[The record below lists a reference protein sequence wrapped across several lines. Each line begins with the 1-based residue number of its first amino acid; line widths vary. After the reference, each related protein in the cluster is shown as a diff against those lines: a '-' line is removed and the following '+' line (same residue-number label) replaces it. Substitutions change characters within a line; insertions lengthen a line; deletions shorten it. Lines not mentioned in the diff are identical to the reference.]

1 MNIYRNIKYRIYN
14 INFNYIKYSKYIY
27 MLDIF
32 NGIFIIFK
40 NFFVKKVTL
49 NFPLEKGSLGD
60 RFKGEHMLRMY
71 KSGVERCII
80 CKLCENVCPA
90 IAIDIDT
97 ESTSSLVNKKN
108 DVDSVLS
115 YREAFDYNLDM
126 TKCIYC
132 GLCQESCPVDAIV
145 EGYNMNY
152 TKVLHEELLYDKG
165 KLLEN
170 SLR

>member
-1 MNIYRNIKYRIYN
+1 MFDINNKYGR
-14 INFNYIKYSKYIY
+14 YIY

-49 NFPLEKGSLGD
+49 NFPLEKGRLGD
-60 RFKGEHMLRMY
+60 RFKGEHMLRRY
-71 KSGVERCII
+71 NNGVERCIV

-90 IAIDIDT
+90 IAIDIDVD
-97 ESTSSLVNKKN
+97 ETSSKLNNVNIK
-108 DVDSVLS
+108 SVLS
-115 YREAFDYNLDM
+115 YREALDYNLDM

-152 TKVLHEELLYDKG
+152 TKELHEELLYDKN
-165 KLLEN
+165 KLLDNGLKFE
-170 SLR
+170 